1 MSNIGRKLY
10 GYCDGYFGRDS
21 YGDKIIEAEGY
32 DWIVAR
38 EYGEPI
44 FAFVPPEDK
53 AELMDRWSVEKEPDY
68 Y

>member
-1 MSNIGRKLY
+1 MSNVGRQLH

-44 FAFVPPEDK
+44 FAIVPPKEK
-53 AELMDRWSVEKEPDY
+53 AALIYRWSQEEIWA
-68 Y
+68 